1 MQILR
6 GYTIKNT
13 GIQFLIGSSKVL
25 NMMSNKITGIRLR
38 EQDRKLL
45 RELAEMF
52 GVSESD
58 VIKIALREF
67 AANHGVETRSN
78 EVQS

>member
-1 MQILR
+1 MEYSFNLFI
-6 GYTIKNT
+6 
-13 GIQFLIGSSKVL
+13 KVL
-25 NMMSNKITGIRLR
+25 NMMSDKKITGIRLR
-38 EQDRKLL
+38 EQDKKLL

-58 VIKIALREF
+58 VIRIALREF
-67 AANHGVETRSN
+67 AANHGVETRSK